1 MSDFTSDN
9 NQKEDVVFNKF
20 KSQLQKNGLS
30 IESVDA
36 DGFIYV
42 NIGETDLK
50 VSLENV
56 RRNYERDF
64 DERHITS
71 LVEVI
76 VQHSFKIE
84 DWEQVKDKIYLQF
97 VPNDFEFENILNEK
111 VTNEFSKVFAL
122 NLNNGFSFITQD
134 DLSDW
139 KINFAELEK
148 QADFNLGILLD
159 KVKIEFEDI
168 DNHKLGMVNVD
179 EVSLK
184 SSCLFS
190 SKIKDLVQDTIG
202 FPFYAVIPV
211 SDFCYI
217 FAEKDFDYFSQR
229 LGSVVLDEYNN
240 SGYPI
245 TTEILRFSETGVEAI
260 GKY

>member
-1 MSDFTSDN
+1 MSNFSANN
-9 NQKEDVVFNKF
+9 NQKEDVVFDKF
-20 KSQLQKNGLS
+20 KNQLEKNGLIIQS
-30 IESVDA
+30 IDE

-64 DERHITS
+64 DERHITN

-76 VQHSFKIE
+76 VQHSFNSE

-97 VPNDFEFENILNEK
+97 VPNDFEFENIINEK

-122 NLNNGFSFITQD
+122 NLNNGFSFITND

-139 KINFAELEK
+139 KIDSVELEK
-148 QADFNLGILLD
+148 QADFNLGMLLD

-168 DNHKLGMVNVD
+168 ENHKLGMVNIN

-190 SKIKDLVQDTIG
+190 SKMKNLVENNIG

-217 FAEKDFDYFSQR
+217 FAEEDFEYFSQR

-245 TTEILRFSETGVEAI
+245 TTEILRFSEAGVEAI